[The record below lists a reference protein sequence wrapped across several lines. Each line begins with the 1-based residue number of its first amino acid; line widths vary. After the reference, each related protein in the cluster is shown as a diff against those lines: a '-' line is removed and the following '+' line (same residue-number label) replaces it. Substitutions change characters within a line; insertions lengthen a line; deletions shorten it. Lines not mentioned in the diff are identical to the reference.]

1 MEERLESLQQERDRL
16 ALLEAILARAE
27 RRFRDEHQPP
37 VLQRASAYLERVT
50 HGRWRRLDFEE
61 GADGGLFVAGSGRDE
76 PVRVAPPLSR
86 GTLDQIFLCLRL
98 GLLDHLDEGRERLPL
113 VLDDALLRMDAV
125 RRAAVYELLAEISR
139 RRQVFLLTCQEWIA
153 AEAEHALKLRAHH
166 AARLRGVPMP
176 LPEKGIPKDELLARM
191 RERKRADA
199 DWRGGRTFSLVYPA
213 GEDVDEV
220 LREAAELYLF
230 ENALNPFRFPSLR
243 QMEDD
248 VVALAADLLHGGPRR
263 GRRHDLGRHREHPD
277 GGEDGARARARRARR
292 RRSRRWWCPSPRIR
306 RSRRPRT
313 TWASSCARFRCARIS
328 VRTSRAA
335 AKLINDEHGAR
346 RRLGAELSVRRGRS
360 DPRARG
366 ARRASAASPSTPI
379 RVSADSCCRSSRRWA
394 SRSRPSTSACPGVS
408 TLSADVHKYG
418 YCIKGASVILHRD
431 KAHLNQH
438 QLFLWD
444 RWPGGTYGSFA
455 MAGARPSA
463 PIAAAWAVLH
473 YLGRDGYLRLAREV
487 RDTTRKLRAG
497 IDAIPGLRVLGEPVM
512 SVLAFGSDRF
522 DVFAVGDAMDAR
534 GWHLDRQKGPAAL
547 HLMVSPMHAKIA
559 DAFLADLREAARAPG
574 ESKGAAI
581 RYS

>member
-1 MEERLESLQQERDRL
+1 
-16 ALLEAILARAE
+16 
-27 RRFRDEHQPP
+27 
-37 VLQRASAYLERVT
+37 
-50 HGRWRRLDFEE
+50 
-61 GADGGLFVAGSGRDE
+61 
-76 PVRVAPPLSR
+76 
-86 GTLDQIFLCLRL
+86 
-98 GLLDHLDEGRERLPL
+98 
-113 VLDDALLRMDAV
+113 
-125 RRAAVYELLAEISR
+125 
-139 RRQVFLLTCQEWIA
+139 
-153 AEAEHALKLRAHH
+153 
-166 AARLRGVPMP
+166 MP
-176 LPEKGIPKDELLARM
+176 LPEKGIPKNELLARM

-248 VVALAADLLHGGPRR
+248 VVALTADLLHAGPAAGGAMTS
-263 GRRHDLGRHREHPD
+263 GGTESILMAVKTARE
-277 GGEDGARARARRARR
+277 RARVERGVAKPEMVVPFSAHPAFAKAGHYLGIELRQVPLRPDFRADV
-292 RRSRRWWCPSPRIR
+292 SE
-306 RSRRPRT
+306 
-313 TWASSCARFRCARIS
+313 
-328 VRTSRAA
+328 A
-335 AKLINDEHGAR
+335 AKLINGNTALVVGSAPNYPFGVVDPIPELAA
-346 RRLGAELSVRRGRS
+346 LAAERGI
-360 DPRARG
+360 AFH
-366 ARRASAASPSTPI
+366 T
-379 RVSADSCCRSSRRWA
+379 DSCLGGFLLPFLEALGEPIPPFDFRV
-394 SRSRPSTSACPGVS
+394 PGVS

-431 KAHLNQH
+431 KTHLNQH

-497 IDAIPGLRVLGEPVM
+497 IDAVPGLHVLGDPVM

-547 HLMVSPMHAKIA
+547 HLMVSPMHAQIA
-559 DAFLADLREAARAPG
+559 DRFLADLREAARAPG
-574 ESKGAAI
+574 ESQGAAI